1 MLIEISYEMI
11 YAMIAL
17 GGVAAGV
24 LGFFYKRGR
33 KDGIDES
40 CAQRIEKKLDSV
52 ENKLNEEIKNTD
64 ASHLAM
70 HGRID
75 KLADKVDDHAAK
87 LHEKINIV
95 NVELA
100 NIAGQFE
107 NHVKEKTD

>member
-11 YAMIAL
+11 YAMIAV
-17 GGVAAGV
+17 GGVCAGV
-24 LGFFYKRGR
+24 IGFFYKRGR

-52 ENKLNEEIKNTD
+52 EKKLDQEIKNTD
-64 ASHLAM
+64 ASHLAL
-70 HGRID
+70 HNRID
-75 KLADKVDDHAAK
+75 KVSDKVDEHAAK

-100 NIAGQFE
+100 NISGQFE
-107 NHVKEKTD
+107 NHVNEKKD